1 MTECNLSCGHGSVRL
16 AGNGVGVVHG
26 VARLGGGVGA
36 YEGAGL
42 AHRDGDQPRVRVG
55 VVPALRLGNRA
66 PRVSAL

>member
-1 MTECNLSCGHGSVRL
+1 M
-16 AGNGVGVVHG
+16 GVVLG

-36 YEGAGL
+36 DIGAGL

-66 PRVSAL
+66 PKVSTLSIKFVLSYGAS